1 MYRILSNCSNAHYL
15 IDSYHILIQIR
26 AFHEYL
32 LEKLTAD
39 NLEAI
44 HFIFKINMLL
54 SQSIKVLG
62 FSQSGHFYLTIDTTW
77 ASQFY
82 S

>member
-1 MYRILSNCSNAHYL
+1 MYRILYNCFHW

-32 LEKLTAD
+32 LEKLAAD

-44 HFIFKINMLL
+44 HFMFKTNMLL
-54 SQSIKVLG
+54 SQPIKVLD
-62 FSQSGHFYLTIDTTW
+62 FSQSGHLYLIIGTT
-77 ASQFY
+77 
-82 S
+82 